1 MNNGNSR
8 RGDDGDVDVLYKLHP
23 VTETQ
28 EDWSDTL
35 DCEGGI

>member
-8 RGDDGDVDVLYKLHP
+8 IGDVDVLYKLHP